1 MNKGLN
7 FAALPGND
15 EVLVGVKYS
24 QLIGLKNNV
33 QSINQSIN
41 KSINLLKTPRYILF
55 LMTEIRITVVIVFEI
70 NPSIY
75 KITVVMRIIL

>member
-1 MNKGLN
+1 MSKGLN

-15 EVLVGVKYS
+15 DVLVGVKYS

-41 KSINLLKTPRYILF
+41 LLKKPQVYLISHDRD
-55 LMTEIRITVVIVFEI
+55 
-70 NPSIY
+70 
-75 KITVVMRIIL
+75 

>member
-41 KSINLLKTPRYILF
+41 QPLKETPGISYF
-55 LMTEIRITVVIVFEI
+55 
-70 NPSIY
+70 S
-75 KITVVMRIIL
+75 